1 MAAPP
6 STPRSKQKK
15 HGSPSSGMSS
25 HKERSNQSAKFFPQP
40 FFSGSGRKR
49 SAKSSA
55 GSKLSPQGTPG
66 GSPSERSRKH
76 KKRKR
81 GSEREKASEL
91 SRVSPDIP
99 DECAEAVAESAP
111 KDLSQSASST
121 VLNPFSSGSPL
132 RTPES
137 KKPKSA
143 DLSAMQRRAFDLR
156 TEEKALVKQRE
167 EDDIL
172 EAARQ
177 KDLQERKD
185 QRIKKAEAEK
195 AKKALETSKVTP
207 TKRSGNFMK
216 LSSST
221 SIGEQSR
228 VTPSASSAPPPAP
241 LPGGRES
248 RVGAQLAPLSGPASV
263 QQSVSAKSS
272 PVAMSPQAPVET
284 ESSAPELSKEEL
296 ETYMK
301 VLKRFNGKLPSSVLP
316 NAPVPTVESVSDS
329 PEPSTQVLPS
339 TVAAEKL
346 SEVSKPDLPSVSSA
360 HPPPVSIPKSLWLH
374 IKARHEAQTDAFVK
388 KEQEKKKL
396 EATQASASKQ
406 PSPDQSGSL
415 DDSDFKET
423 DPPSGALSDFNGESS
438 QNLSGSEASSS
449 VPPPKRRRKSFLEE
463 PKPKRQALEVKV
475 KTKEPWVPYAGDIR
489 DIPCMNCC
497 QSWVSGKGSSPFC
510 RDSNSAVTDNRNER
524 CWLCAKDGHGCVDL
538 HPELV
543 PLARELQRGFRLSFE
558 KHSHMRQ
565 TPINKDVA
573 QRYKAKVKSLM
584 NKRKIFWSAKDKR
597 VITDPEQLK
606 PNNALEVASD
616 DDGKVLDNASEDDF
630 SEGNAPKEYLAKHNA
645 AYTQLLTDLGR
656 ELTVDEKSALCAL
669 FAYEYG
675 LLLKDQ

>member
-25 HKERSNQSAKFFPQP
+25 HKERSNQSAKFSPQP

-185 QRIKKAEAEK
+185 QRIKKAETEK

-241 LPGGRES
+241 RPGGRES

-346 SEVSKPDLPSVSSA
+346 SEVSKPDLPS
-360 HPPPVSIPKSLWLH
+360 
-374 IKARHEAQTDAFVK
+374 

-423 DPPSGALSDFNGESS
+423 DPPSAKRLLPS
-438 QNLSGSEASSS
+438 
-449 VPPPKRRRKSFLEE
+449 PPPKRRRKSFLEE